1 MCIFLFKGLEGFDMI
16 LVEIFEIRKNNLIS
30 FKMKKIINII
40 YMYIVLDFFFEVRSK
55 LL

>member
-40 YMYIVLDFFFEVRSK
+40 YVYSVGFFF
-55 LL
+55 